1 MVVAGIAV
9 LRRKLEKKQAYPNLS
24 SRRYVEKSVALMGI
38 ARRVYDPFHSHPAQ
52 LQGVPLTHS
61 LCKWGTFQVVVVT

>member
-9 LRRKLEKKQAYPNLS
+9 LRRKLEKKQAHPNPS

-38 ARRVYDPFHSHPAQ
+38 ARRVYDPFHSCTAQ
-52 LQGVPLTHS
+52 LWGAQLTRS
-61 LCKWGTFQVVVVT
+61 LWKWGMFLVVAVT